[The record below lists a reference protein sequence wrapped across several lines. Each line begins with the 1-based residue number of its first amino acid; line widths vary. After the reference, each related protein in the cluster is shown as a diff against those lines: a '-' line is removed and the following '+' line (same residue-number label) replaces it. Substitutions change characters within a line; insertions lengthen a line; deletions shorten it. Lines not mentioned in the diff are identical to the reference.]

1 MKFYLPIFIFLAVG
15 SCQTPMPADA
25 QIPEAICRHW
35 IHSFEEDTV
44 GVRIFRPA
52 DFPFPPARGREG
64 FEIFS
69 DGRFIHHP
77 IGHADEWVS
86 LHGSW
91 QMTTSNLCRII
102 IKGQPPLEMEILESG
117 SDKLVVKN

>member
-1 MKFYLPIFIFLAVG
+1 MKFYLPIIICLAIE
-15 SCQTPMPADA
+15 SCQTPMPADYP
-25 QIPEAICRHW
+25 IPASICRYW
-35 IHSFEEDTV
+35 IHSFEEDRV
-44 GVRIFRPA
+44 GMRIFRPA

-77 IGHADEWVS
+77 IGQADEWVS

-91 QMTTSNLCRII
+91 RMIAPNLCRVI
-102 IKGQPPLEMEILESG
+102 IKNRPSLDMEILESG
-117 SDKLVVKN
+117 PDKLVVKN